1 VNEDIKKIEGMKLSP
16 NRIHTNDQLKAAS
29 SAIIGRLGITGL
41 FKQARLSK
49 NSGVSPAFAGNEKVD
64 VGLDPPPFA
73 DDVQQFSSK
82 QILKLKR
89 PRHIAGTEGL
99 IAKSHERSASSV
111 MPALP
116 QKGRLVV
123 GNAYKGSVS
132 PMQRS
137 KGDFGKSIQVHEGRH
152 KDDNI
157 TLSPA
162 SRTQRYNRSN
172 MTKQKLQT
180 LLHTQENFHVNSGVM
195 SSKYKMTDVSQEN
208 LESFPSGHPQKQ
220 DSRPVNGH
228 NTTGPGGFAPS
239 ASTQM
244 EKLKNSEL
252 TGSYLPGIYN
262 Q

>member
-1 VNEDIKKIEGMKLSP
+1 
-16 NRIHTNDQLKAAS
+16 
-29 SAIIGRLGITGL
+29 
-41 FKQARLSK
+41 
-49 NSGVSPAFAGNEKVD
+49 
-64 VGLDPPPFA
+64 
-73 DDVQQFSSK
+73 
-82 QILKLKR
+82 LKLKR
-89 PRHIAGTEGL
+89 PRHLAGTEGL

-137 KGDFGKSIQVHEGRH
+137 KGDFGKSVHDARLKEDAATH
-152 KDDNI
+152 
-157 TLSPA
+157 SPE

-195 SSKYKMTDVSQEN
+195 SSKYKMTDVSQEH
-208 LESFPSGHPQKQ
+208 LESLPLGHPLKQ
-220 DSRPVNGH
+220 DSRPMNGH
-228 NTTGPGGFAPS
+228 NTTGPAGFAAAGNTPL
-239 ASTQM
+239 

-252 TGSYLPGIYN
+252 TGTYLPGIYN